1 MKNILTIIIIFIVF
15 LLIYFLQANFFIW
28 FTIAGVKP
36 NLFIVLVLF
45 LGLFAGKRVGVSL
58 GVVLGIILDVLIG
71 KKVGIS
77 GIMLGIIGM
86 VGGYF
91 DKNFS
96 KESRITIML
105 MVIGAT
111 MVFEIGSYIINCV
124 ILSIPSDITAFIKI
138 LLIEMIYNSILTII
152 FYPLLQK
159 AGYALENTF
168 QNTKILTRYF

>member
-1 MKNILTIIIIFIVF
+1 MRNVSTIIAVF
-15 LLIYFLQANFFIW
+15 LVFFLIYFLQANFFIW

-36 NLFIVLVLF
+36 NLFVILVLF
-45 LGLFAGKRVGVSL
+45 LGLFAGKRVGISL
-58 GVVLGIILDVLIG
+58 GVILGIILDLLIG
-71 KKVGIS
+71 KKVGIT
-77 GIMLGIIGM
+77 GIMLGVVGII
-86 VGGYF
+86 GGYF

-96 KESRITIML
+96 KESRLTIML

-111 MVFEIGSYIINCV
+111 IIFEVGNYVINCI
-124 ILSIPSDITAFIKI
+124 ILEVPVDMITFITI
-138 LLIEMIYNSILTII
+138 LLIEVIYNSILTII

>member
-1 MKNILTIIIIFIVF
+1 MKNVSTIIAVF
-15 LLIYFLQANFFIW
+15 LVFFLIYFLQANFFIW

-36 NLFIVLVLF
+36 NLFVILVLF
-45 LGLFAGKRVGVSL
+45 LGLFAGKRVGISL
-58 GVVLGIILDVLIG
+58 GVILGIILDLLIG
-71 KKVGIS
+71 KKVGIT
-77 GIMLGIIGM
+77 GIMLGVVGII
-86 VGGYF
+86 GGYF

-96 KESRITIML
+96 KESRLTIML

-111 MVFEIGSYIINCV
+111 IIFEVGNYVINCI
-124 ILSIPSDITAFIKI
+124 ILEVPIDMIAFITI
-138 LLIEMIYNSILTII
+138 LLIEVIYNSILTII